1 MANDG
6 EDEDLEEL
14 AVIADIGN
22 LLQTAKEEDSDVD
35 VDGLL
40 PGACSSVAPKGISIG
55 KGTLG
60 VKIFSVLMG
69 RTCALAS
76 SI

>member
-6 EDEDLEEL
+6 GDEDLKEL

-22 LLQTAKEEDSDVD
+22 LLQTAKEENSDVD
-35 VDGLL
+35 VGGVL
-40 PGACSSVAPKGISIG
+40 PGACCSVAPKGISIG
-55 KGTLG
+55 KGTIG

-69 RTCALAS
+69 RICALAS